1 MKKKLL
7 ILAAGVCLTAALY
20 GAGTTYRQNKFR

>member
-7 ILAAGVCLTAALY
+7 ILAAALAATPLF
-20 GAGTTYRQNKFR
+20 AGKNGKMEPWQ